1 MTQNKF
7 NPNTLLC
14 EGEDLL
20 QMQEAARQLSVMSG
34 VAPSTCMRLLLNQG
48 IREGKLPEGTVKP
61 QAGDGRPCLT
71 CGSPVYHPKP
81 FCSAACFKSYEQI
94 KKCKDKDQRVI
105 RVSNRVQIQPDEGD
119 PYMGVVREIFY
130 DQPTVFD
137 EGYWVDVE
145 CNGLVAG
152 QISYQMTL
160 LDQFDTEELRSIKMM
175 FDDLNRCILSE
186 YEESEFEV
194 GQEGDLNYVVKAM
207 QMFTEQHQ
215 LPDRRY
221 ANELILYMQFLVESE
236 TFTPSEDVLMERTE
250 AFIQQACLYVP
261 TAD

>member
-20 QMQEAARQLSVMSG
+20 QMREAARQLSVMSG
-34 VAPSTCMRLLLNQG
+34 VAPSTCMRLLLDQG

-81 FCSAACFKSYEQI
+81 FCSADCFKSYQKI
-94 KKCKDKDQRVI
+94 KQCKDKNQRVI
-105 RVSNRVQIQPDEGD
+105 RVSNRVFIRHDDGEG
-119 PYMGVVREIFY
+119 YMGVVREVFY
-130 DQPTVFD
+130 DRPTTLEKGHWIDIEQDGVLSAH
-137 EGYWVDVE
+137 V
-145 CNGLVAG
+145 
-152 QISYQMTL
+152 SYQMTL
-160 LDQFDTEELRSIKMM
+160 VDQFDTEELRSIKMM
-175 FDDLNRCILSE
+175 FGDLNRCILSE
-186 YEESEFEV
+186 YDEVEFDI
-194 GQEGDLNYVVKAM
+194 GQGADLMYVVKAM
-207 QMFTEQHQ
+207 QGFTEQYQ
-215 LPDRRY
+215 LPDQRY
-221 ANELILYMQFLVESE
+221 ANELILYMQFLGESE
-236 TFTPSEDVLMERTE
+236 TFMPSEDALIERTD